1 MAKAIALELNKS
13 VGTSY
18 DQTRTTVLG
27 RAAQK
32 TLSLI
37 QGGKVVVGTPLN
49 TFADTIT
56 DAAVTPVR
64 ECVSDNGHE
73 LQFVASTAAGLL
85 GLVLYDVDEV
95 TGVKTYVG
103 RLNVQLPSTTHTQRT
118 GRLVNDSGATGWR
131 ILIGTVGT
139 IAANG
144 GFFSVENI
152 AKADFT
158 SSPTTI
164 PVATAAGQKAVYW
177 HQETG
182 GTNNLTVCQ
191 GAGYEFDAT
200 PSGTKIVVAN
210 GLVAT
215 PNFYNF
221 DMSFPIVTVGAGGV
235 TTDWYVSKTGTITGM
250 SGTFLLL
257 NNYSMCIPTA
267 DSGAPV
273 LYQGQLCLFVPTSSN
288 MGLVLVSDFGSG
300 VTTLPSYTTRDVNDV
315 ANTNTALTP
324 ATMHFSQTLQRIVFQ
339 LSNGT
344 WVVKK
349 FMNAQYEAMFG
360 SSSNSQYRTAQPIPF
375 YSFGGISVTSTYE
388 HAGWLYMVHATAGQ
402 IGCTAFDLRSL
413 WNFDHSAI
421 ISKVLDTPN
430 SQWLGLSVLTP
441 IRSFGKFYYRTSGF
455 GTATGGWI
463 ALPEDRDMSA
473 IASSSQIQFKLQP
486 RMERDSVTVPIQI
499 IEAHLFTQP
508 VSEISD
514 NWEYSFD
521 NSSSG
526 SPTRFAFRL
535 KKAYTSVVPQLFFRA
550 YDTTEPTNGLLLSF
564 DTVNNAARFE
574 YSTDDGMS
582 WLPLGII
589 PNVVGTLI
597 RVTPTS
603 PPGVKVRPSIRE
615 A

>member
-1 MAKAIALELNKS
+1 MAKAISLELNKS
-13 VGTSY
+13 VGGTY

-32 TLSLI
+32 TLSVI
-37 QGGKVVVGTPLN
+37 QGGKIVVGTPLN
-49 TFADTIT
+49 AFADTIT
-56 DAAVTPVR
+56 DATVTPVR
-64 ECVSDNGHE
+64 ECISDNGHE
-73 LQFVASTAAGLL
+73 LQFVASTAAGLM
-85 GLVLYDVDEV
+85 GLVLYDVNET

-103 RLNVQLPSTTHTQRT
+103 RLNVQLPNTTHTQRT

-139 IAANG
+139 VAASG

-164 PVATAAGQKAVYW
+164 PVATASGQKAVYW

-191 GAGYEFDAT
+191 GAGYEFDGT
-200 PSGTKIVVAN
+200 PGGTKIVVAN

-221 DMSFPIVTVGAGGV
+221 DMSLSITTVGALGV

-257 NNYSMCIPTA
+257 NNYSMCVPTA
-267 DSGAPV
+267 DSGAPIA
-273 LYQGQLCLFVPTSSN
+273 LQGQLCLFIPTSSN
-288 MGLVLVSDFGSG
+288 MGLALVSDFGNG

-324 ATMHFSQTLQRIVFQ
+324 STMHFSSTLQRIVFQ

-360 SSSNSQYRTAQPIPF
+360 SSSNSQFRTAQPIPF
-375 YSFGGISVTSTYE
+375 YSFGGVSITSTYE
-388 HAGWLYMVHATAGQ
+388 HGGWLYMVHATAGQ
-402 IGCTAFDLRSL
+402 IGCTSFDLRSL
-413 WNFDHSAI
+413 WNFDFSAI
-421 ISKVLDTPN
+421 ISKVIDTPN
-430 SQWLGLSVLTP
+430 SQWLGLSVLTS

-455 GTATGGWI
+455 GSAAGGWV

-473 IASSSQIQFKLQP
+473 IVSASQIQFKLQP
-486 RMERDSVTVPIQI
+486 RMERDSVTIPVQI
-499 IEAHLFTQP
+499 IEGHLITQP
-508 VSEISD
+508 VNEISD

-535 KKAYTSVVPQLFFRA
+535 KKAYTTSVPQLFFRA
-550 YDTTEPTNGLLLSF
+550 YDTTDPVNSLLLSF
-564 DTVNNAARFE
+564 DTVANAARFE
-574 YSTDDGMS
+574 YSTNDGSS
-582 WLPLGII
+582 WLPLGTI